1 VTGIRNGPPRKL
13 GSNSGRGEGFIS
25 PLRDFPIAPKTLL
38 ISYSMLTAGLFFSEV
53 QRPGRDTEHS
63 HPPGAEVNYDPPPPP
78 EATVLL
84 LIRFCTVSESFLFKT
99 KPITKFGVTGAVIT
113 RNRKKLD
120 TTNIS
125 FHASLDVCLPASKLQ
140 HT

>member
-63 HPPGAEVNYDPPPPP
+63 HPPGAEVNYDPPPSRSDSF
-78 EATVLL
+78 A
-84 LIRFCTVSESFLFKT
+84 SYSFLYGFRIFPFQNKANYQ
-99 KPITKFGVTGAVIT
+99 IWC
-113 RNRKKLD
+113 NRSSNNKEQKEIGHD
-120 TTNIS
+120 KHQFS
-125 FHASLDVCLPASKLQ
+125 RFA
-140 HT
+140 